1 MRAEGTRNVGW
12 TDNETGTKYMRL
24 VVGSGSSAGGRQEG
38 HSQEAF
44 EHEESMGSESR
55 AGHEDQRGHR
65 DSREESSCASP
76 AVRKSCLRP
85 RVPCRPGLLRR
96 GGAKSLPCDYV
107 GAKSPGESFKV
118 ALGGGGGSWMFHS
131 SWSEQAERRV
141 WGSRRLAE
149 GTADS
154 YWLHR
159 LSLCLCYLIITIGS
173 LECRYL
179 SVE

>member
-1 MRAEGTRNVGW
+1 MQGEGVKVRAEGTRNVGW

-118 ALGGGGGSWMFHS
+118 ALGGGGAAGCSIRPGRSRPRGAFGA
-131 SWSEQAERRV
+131 AEDLPKELQIHTGFIDKAFACV
-141 WGSRRLAE
+141 
-149 GTADS
+149 
-154 YWLHR
+154 
-159 LSLCLCYLIITIGS
+159 I
-173 LECRYL
+173 
-179 SVE
+179 